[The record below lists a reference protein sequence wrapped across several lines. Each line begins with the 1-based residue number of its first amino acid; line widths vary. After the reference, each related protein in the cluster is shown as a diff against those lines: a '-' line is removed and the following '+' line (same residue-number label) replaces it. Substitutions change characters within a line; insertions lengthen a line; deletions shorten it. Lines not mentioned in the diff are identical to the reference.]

1 MTDAIAS
8 LGESPEIAAIG
19 CVALVPVVIWVWSVV
34 HWLVMS
40 EMDVLLGVVGIM
52 VALLLGMVAM
62 MPPEPVHSPIALGGI
77 VGMMIVFPIAKRQLD
92 RRAII
97 EIEVEQIEKAY
108 KVLSERPESASA
120 LFRLADCLYGRG
132 LVGPAVELG
141 ERALAGMPKNVFPD
155 ENRAV
160 HRWRH
165 AASDASLFRPLPCL
179 ECGHSNPCDV
189 AFCGSC
195 GASYLAA
202 YARGKWLGS
211 ALVRRLVASWA
222 AAVVS
227 LLGLPLTVSA
237 IEDVYLVVLL
247 CSVQVG
253 VVILLLWRAFLS
265 KEAN

>member
-1 MTDAIAS
+1 MIM
-8 LGESPEIAAIG
+8 G
-19 CVALVPVVIWVWSVV
+19 
-34 HWLVMS
+34 
-40 EMDVLLGVVGIM
+40 EMDFLLGVVGIL

-62 MPPEPVHSPIALGGI
+62 MPPEPVYSPIALGGI

-97 EIEVEQIEKAY
+97 EIEVEQIENAY
-108 KVLSERPESASA
+108 RALSEKPESASA

-141 ERALAGMPKNVFPD
+141 ERALLGMPKNVFPD

-160 HRWRH
+160 RRWRH
-165 AASDASLFRPLPCL
+165 LARDTSLFRPLPCL
-179 ECGHSNPCDV
+179 QCGHSNPCGA
-189 AFCGSC
+189 AFCASC
-195 GASYLAA
+195 GAPYLAA

-211 ALVRRLVASWA
+211 ALARRLVASWS

-227 LLGLPLTVSA
+227 LLGLPLTISA
-237 IEDVYLVVLL
+237 IEDVFLVVLL
-247 CSVQVG
+247 CVVQVG
-253 VVILLLWRAFLS
+253 LVLLLLWRAFLN